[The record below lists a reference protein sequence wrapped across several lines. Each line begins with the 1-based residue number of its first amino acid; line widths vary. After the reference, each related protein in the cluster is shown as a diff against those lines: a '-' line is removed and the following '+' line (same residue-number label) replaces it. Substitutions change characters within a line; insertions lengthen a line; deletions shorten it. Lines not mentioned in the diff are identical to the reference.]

1 MPQDVKLNDEQNAA
15 VEKGKRIGF
24 LISALNL
31 PDEEKE
37 QVIKLLPEM
46 TTAQLDVF
54 LTALEKN
61 FLEQSGR
68 QADVNLREGLEKTA
82 DEYQSDM
89 LSAQKKANDA
99 LSALEKQ
106 IAK

>member
-1 MPQDVKLNDEQNAA
+1 MPQDVKLNDEQKAA

-24 LISALNL
+24 LIAALNL

-37 QVIKLLPEM
+37 QIIRLLPEM
-46 TTAQLDVF
+46 SAAQLDVF
-54 LTALEKN
+54 LAALEKN

-68 QADVNLREGLEKTA
+68 QADVHLREGLEKTA

-89 LSAQKKANDA
+89 LGAQKKANDA